1 MKILAVADDEAKY
14 LYDYYAPG
22 KLDGVD
28 LILSCGDL
36 HPEYLEFLV
45 TMSGVPLLYV
55 RGNHD
60 DYYAK
65 LPPGGCDCI
74 EDKLVVINGVRIL
87 GLGGSIRYRQGD
99 NMYTEWQMARRIRR
113 LAFQIWRHKGF
124 DILLTHSPARHLG
137 DLEDKPHRGF
147 ECFVKLLDKYKPK
160 YFIHGHIHAC
170 YDIKVS
176 QKSHYGETTI
186 INASDYIFF
195 DY

>member
-14 LYDYYAPG
+14 LYDYYSPG
-22 KLDGVD
+22 KLDGID

-60 DYYAK
+60 DYYGQI
-65 LPPGGCDCI
+65 PPGGCECI

-113 LAFQIWRHKGF
+113 LAFQLWRHRGF

-147 ECFVKLLDKYKPK
+147 ECFVKLLDKWKPK

-170 YDIKVS
+170 YGMKIP
-176 QKSHYGETTI
+176 QKTQYGETTI